1 MLTGKKIYLKA
12 SYLRHHIMNES
23 QFQMSRD
30 HLIQMMPAACRRLF
44 EHEALLLLSRQP
56 DNRLC
61 LTQFPKIYF
70 DYFSKS
76 LVVSDYGVNK
86 LLVLFQKL
94 SNKFIQLEYCGKQIY
109 ITYGHLGAVYINSK
123 NVVEE
128 NQGALLLCNF
138 VPEYQR
144 KFNAP
149 FKALDYGF
157 QKIGDLIEYF
167 SFLFRVYGEKNMKVI
182 VLRQRYLNNTDEIR
196 RPDADTGEIS
206 HGLEKT
212 RQKKNQGDIK
222 RDVSKKSI
230 KEKLN
235 WWNDIQLP
243 VLTAPPTSNT
253 TKQLISFDKF
263 VSDEV
268 IQNGGIN
275 NEPKTLDNNSKVNI
289 PSLKSF
295 KDVETSCCSSEV
307 IQQDGGLMR
316 MLVGRCSP
324 IYNNNNVM
332 LSSLESSSCIFSH
345 TTYSF
350 DSPARQR
357 KCESKDNDDDNSRQM
372 MKGKKLP
379 RMAANLFKHWNI

>member
-1 MLTGKKIYLKA
+1 VLYT
-12 SYLRHHIMNES
+12 
-23 QFQMSRD
+23 
-30 HLIQMMPAACRRLF
+30 
-44 EHEALLLLSRQP
+44 
-56 DNRLC
+56 
-61 LTQFPKIYF
+61 LTQ
-70 DYFSKS
+70 
-76 LVVSDYGVNK
+76 
-86 LLVLFQKL
+86 
-94 SNKFIQLEYCGKQIY
+94 
-109 ITYGHLGAVYINSK
+109 K

-295 KDVETSCCSSEV
+295 KDVETLRCSSEV

-324 IYNNNNVM
+324 IYNNNV

-345 TTYSF
+345 TTYSL

-357 KCESKDNDDDNSRQM
+357 KCESKDNDDDNSRQMTTTTVDNDDDNSRQM